1 MKYQQDYTAKNL
13 IDFNIDIQQTSEA
26 AVTKGFVSSF
36 KLTGNTLDVEV
47 METYR
52 NIKYLPS
59 EFEVFKKVVN
69 ADSDFNKVV
78 LEKKK

>member
-1 MKYQQDYTAKNL
+1 MVL
-13 IDFNIDIQQTSEA
+13 
-26 AVTKGFVSSF
+26 VSSC
-36 KLTGNTLDVEV
+36 KLTGNILDVEV

-59 EFEVFKKVVN
+59 EFEVFKKVIN

-78 LEKKK
+78 LDKKK